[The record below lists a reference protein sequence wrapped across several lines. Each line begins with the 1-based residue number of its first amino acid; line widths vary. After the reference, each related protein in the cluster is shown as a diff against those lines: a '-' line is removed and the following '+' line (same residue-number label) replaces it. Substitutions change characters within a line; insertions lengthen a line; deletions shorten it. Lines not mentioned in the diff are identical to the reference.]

1 VSTGRRRA
9 AVPARVRVPAD
20 VERPDRVLAGLT
32 ARQLALLAGAA
43 VALWAA
49 YLATRRAVSPA
60 AFVAAALPL
69 GAVALFLAVGRVEGA
84 PADRVLAAAW
94 RQWQAPARL
103 VPAPDG
109 APPPPA
115 FVAGRPGPLP
125 APLRLPLRAIGA
137 DGVADLGADGQALLA
152 RASSVTFSLRT
163 AGEQEAL
170 VAGFARWLNSLTE
183 PVQLLVRAEPVDL
196 APMVAALLDA
206 APGLPH
212 PALEEAAR
220 DHARF
225 LCDLGRG
232 HTLLR
237 REVLVVLREPGTPG
251 AAERLARRA
260 EEATAAL
267 AGAGVA
273 LAVLDGP
280 QAAAC
285 LARAVDPGAAAPP
298 AGMAVPG
305 QVVTRAGR

>member
-1 VSTGRRRA
+1 M
-9 AVPARVRVPAD
+9 
-20 VERPDRVLAGLT
+20 
-32 ARQLALLAGAA
+32 
-43 VALWAA
+43 
-49 YLATRRAVSPA
+49 
-60 AFVAAALPL
+60 
-69 GAVALFLAVGRVEGA
+69 
-84 PADRVLAAAW
+84 
-94 RQWQAPARL
+94 
-103 VPAPDG
+103 
-109 APPPPA
+109 
-115 FVAGRPGPLP
+115 
-125 APLRLPLRAIGA
+125 
-137 DGVADLGADGQALLA
+137 
-152 RASSVTFSLRT
+152 
-163 AGEQEAL
+163 
-170 VAGFARWLNSLTE
+170 AGFARWLNSLTE